1 MMDDG
6 EDAYERLKESEKLI
20 KELNETWEEKLRR
33 TEAVR
38 QQREAVLA
46 EMGVALR
53 EDGGTLGVFSPKKTP
68 HLVNLN
74 EDPLM
79 SECLLYYLKDGIT
92 RLGRHDAKVLQDIQ
106 LNGELILDEH
116 CMFENIEGVV
126 KLISSNDAIVYLNGK
141 KITEP
146 TILKTGSRVILGK
159 SHVFRFNHPEQAK
172 ILSAQKASM
181 TLDLP
186 PMSRE
191 KRENVEKK
199 SPGDM
204 ETPGPLIS
212 SYLKDLKSSWSSD
225 SDCDFENV
233 LKACETVDWQYAQLE
248 LLEKQGIDLRQEMEK
263 RVNEM
268 EEQYRKEREEAEQA
282 FEQQRKDYES
292 KIQVLQEQVERQS
305 MMSSQYT
312 TGDDIGEDEED
323 EAFEE
328 ECKWTE
334 REYQLAE
341 WAYRKWRYHQF
352 TCLRVCYSN
361 TILVEMLNVCMVFFS
376 LWCQNILSHSVLELF
391 KWSFTHFTSLL
402 FHTVSCCLCT
412 EIQEADVFCRSMLLY
427 NISSIPC

>member
-159 SHVFRFNHPEQAK
+159 SHVFRFNHPEQA
-172 ILSAQKASM
+172 
-181 TLDLP
+181 
-186 PMSRE
+186 RE

-204 ETPGPLIS
+204 ETP
-212 SYLKDLKSSWSSD
+212 
-225 SDCDFENV
+225 
-233 LKACETVDWQYAQLE
+233 ACETVDWQYAQLE